1 MSHGKILVLGGDV
14 FWRRVAGAGRPTMI
28 DAPEEANGAIR
39 TFLAR
44 VEDVDQIRPGY
55 SEVPV

>member
-1 MSHGKILVLGGDV
+1 
-14 FWRRVAGAGRPTMI
+14 MI